1 MGVADQRAGL
11 HPPGVDGQISPRNA
25 ADRKRIFDDRVDIT
39 TRAFILA
46 TITTRRPNSGG
57 DMPKR
62 DQYASASAAAVTRGC
77 ATTSVT
83 GTSVSRTVRITTRMP
98 RANPPDPTS

>member
-1 MGVADQRAGL
+1 MPSAWVLLISA
-11 HPPGVDGQISPRNA
+11 PGCTHRVLTDGQISPRNA

-62 DQYASASAAAVTRGC
+62 DQYASASAAPGRRMAGACAV
-77 ATTSVT
+77 
-83 GTSVSRTVRITTRMP
+83 
-98 RANPPDPTS
+98 